1 MRVLFRSPE
10 RPAAAGQA
18 DAPRG
23 IIAARLHDEVD
34 DPDQKGRRA
43 KGGQH
48 SRLTAARHRRRI
60 EQLRAPAQREL
71 QDQRHD
77 DTDADQGDRMVDPL
91 PVEETGRMGPGL
103 TDAYAV
109 HRSFSPVEYVLA
121 SWR

>member
-60 EQLRAPAQREL
+60 EQLCAPAQREL
-71 QDQRHD
+71 QDPRDD
-77 DTDADQGDRMVDPL
+77 DTDADQGGRLVDTL
-91 PVEETGRMGPGL
+91 PDAETELMGSGL
-103 TDAYAV
+103 TCTYSSEMS
-109 HRSFSPVEYVLA
+109 RS
-121 SWR
+121 RQH